1 MLGIVPGDSM
11 ADAPR
16 KSLQL
21 KYDLAGTTAPGA
33 PDSPSKSVVLVVD
46 DDSDITR
53 YMAAVLASRGMS
65 AVSAYDAVQG
75 FLVAQ
80 RQNPR
85 LIVVDWHMP
94 AGGGAQLL
102 RKLRDN
108 PKTAGIPVIVVTAD
122 SAPNLRE
129 EASALGARVFLHKPL
144 DPERLI
150 EAIRLFVPEEPS

>member
-1 MLGIVPGDSM
+1 M

-21 KYDLAGTTAPGA
+21 KYDLAGTGPQQAA
-33 PDSPSKSVVLVVD
+33 DEPSRCILVVD
-46 DDSDITR
+46 DDAEITR
-53 YMAAVLASRGMS
+53 FIGAVLGSRGIRT
-65 AVSAYDAVQG
+65 VSAYDAIQG

-80 RQNPR
+80 KQHPR
-85 LIVVDWHMP
+85 LILVDWHMP

-108 PKTAGIPVIVVTAD
+108 QQTASIPVVVVTSD

-129 EASALGARVFLHKPL
+129 EAASLGAKFFLHKPL
-144 DPERLI
+144 DPERLADLVAQFI
-150 EAIRLFVPEEPS
+150 A